1 MIASDNCVFGAAGE
15 EVASP
20 QEAARAD
27 HRWSG
32 SLSALYRIGLPI
44 ALWIV
49 FVNVAAHYHPKGMAT
64 DAILHDVVEAELA
77 SRRCPGLRLDPVSFR
92 ELSAERGINHADIY
106 QKRSPRLRKAADQ
119 LERRLRDNPERAC
132 RQMWDLYG
140 GAGPEPRL
148 LTRAG
153 SGAI

>member
-1 MIASDNCVFGAAGE
+1 MIAPFDRVFKAAVEEIVLSRGAKRLN
-15 EVASP
+15 P
-20 QEAARAD
+20 R
-27 HRWSG
+27 RLT
-32 SLSALYRIGLPI
+32 SLAALYRVGLPI
-44 ALWIV
+44 TLWIV
-49 FVNVAAHYHPKGMAT
+49 FVNAAAHHHSKGMAT
-64 DAILHDVVEAELA
+64 DTVLHDVVEAELA

-92 ELSAERGINHADIY
+92 ELSAARGINHADIY
-106 QKRSPRLRKAADQ
+106 QKRSPRLHKAADH
-119 LERRLRDNPERAC
+119 LERGFRDNPEGAC

>member
-1 MIASDNCVFGAAGE
+1 MIAHPHRVFGSEGE
-15 EVASP
+15 EIVTSEGAGRTNPKRST
-20 QEAARAD
+20 
-27 HRWSG
+27 
-32 SLSALYRIGLPI
+32 SLAALYRVGLPLT
-44 ALWIV
+44 LWIV
-49 FVNVAAHYHPKGMAT
+49 FVNVAAHYHPKGMVT
-64 DAILHDVVEAELA
+64 DAVLHDVVEAELA

-92 ELSAERGINHADIY
+92 ELASERGINHSDIY

-119 LERRLRDNPERAC
+119 LERRLRDNPEEAC
-132 RQMWDLYG
+132 QQMWDLYG